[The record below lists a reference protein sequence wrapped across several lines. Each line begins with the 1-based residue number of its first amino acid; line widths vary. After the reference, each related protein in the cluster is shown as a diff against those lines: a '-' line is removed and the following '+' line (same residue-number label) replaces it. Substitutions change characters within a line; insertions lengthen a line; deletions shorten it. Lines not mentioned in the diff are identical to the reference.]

1 MAGLNE
7 MEMTGRNGTSQAE
20 RQLDALDPSNV
31 LVDERSLADLL
42 SFVRQYAGE
51 LRYFGLDNQ
60 PSGDWKP
67 FLGSSDAE
75 LRLSDV
81 VLFLQDPNRFNAEAK
96 PKLFRPH
103 LVLFLVFLRLFQ
115 DAQAQLNGLG
125 QRHLDFYFR
134 QVLGMTKKPA
144 IP

>member
-20 RQLDALDPSNV
+20 RQLAALDPASV

-42 SFVRQYAGE
+42 VFVRQYASE
-51 LRYFGLDNQ
+51 LRYFGLDNE

-67 FLGSSDAE
+67 FLSSSDAE

-81 VLFLQDPNRFNAEAK
+81 VLFLQDPKQFNPEAN

-103 LVLFLVFLRLFQ
+103 LVLFLAFL
-115 DAQAQLNGLG
+115 
-125 QRHLDFYFR
+125 
-134 QVLGMTKKPA
+134 
-144 IP
+144 